1 MLLLGVVGWVRGSVL
16 DDGVVVSVETLEA
29 VPGNDLVVAVSETV
43 QTPLLVGRAH
53 AGILKDRS

>member
-53 AGILKDRS
+53 AGILNDRS